1 MFLIYS
7 FQRQTLK
14 GFPCATQVRRASS
27 SNLLTLGIR
36 REDPLRLWERRVPL
50 TPDAVEHLIK
60 THGVRVLIQP
70 CARRAYPTN
79 EFLKVAVVCL
89 RTLTERFCLMT
100 TCQAG
105 AELHSTLRS
114 AHIIVGIKETPLDE
128 LITSPTQD
136 GHYNRT
142 HIMFSHTAKGQ
153 DYNRALLA
161 RFTNTTARL
170 IDYELLTD
178 EDGKRVVAF
187 GWYAGAAGA
196 IEGLT
201 SLAHDHL
208 SLGVSSPF
216 LVSGTFHSTQQGT
229 Q

>member
-1 MFLIYS
+1 
-7 FQRQTLK
+7 
-14 GFPCATQVRRASS
+14 
-27 SNLLTLGIR
+27 
-36 REDPLRLWERRVPL
+36 
-50 TPDAVEHLIK
+50 
-60 THGVRVLIQP
+60 
-70 CARRAYPTN
+70 
-79 EFLKVAVVCL
+79 
-89 RTLTERFCLMT
+89 MT

-105 AELHSTLRS
+105 AELHSSLRS

-208 SLGVSSPF
+208 SIGVASPF
-216 LVSGTFHSTQQGT
+216 LVSGTFSSTQQGT
-229 Q
+229 

>member
-1 MFLIYS
+1 MVRRLLSSHHSHYSTLYSHNSTRSMFLIYS

-142 HIMFSHTAKGQ
+142 HIMFSHTAKRQ

-170 IDYELLTD
+170 IDY
-178 EDGKRVVAF
+178 
-187 GWYAGAAGA
+187 
-196 IEGLT
+196 
-201 SLAHDHL
+201 
-208 SLGVSSPF
+208 
-216 LVSGTFHSTQQGT
+216 
-229 Q
+229 

>member
-1 MFLIYS
+1 
-7 FQRQTLK
+7 
-14 GFPCATQVRRASS
+14 
-27 SNLLTLGIR
+27 
-36 REDPLRLWERRVPL
+36 LRLWERRVPL